1 MSFTNKERKGERERG
16 VEFSEERR
24 GFESKANKNRV
35 VFYLKKKSL
44 IENKF
49 KPLFRNQ
56 KFAER
61 G

>member
-1 MSFTNKERKGERERG
+1 MSFTNKERKGERG

-35 VFYLKKKSL
+35 VFYLKKKKSL

-49 KPLFRNQ
+49 KPLFHNQ